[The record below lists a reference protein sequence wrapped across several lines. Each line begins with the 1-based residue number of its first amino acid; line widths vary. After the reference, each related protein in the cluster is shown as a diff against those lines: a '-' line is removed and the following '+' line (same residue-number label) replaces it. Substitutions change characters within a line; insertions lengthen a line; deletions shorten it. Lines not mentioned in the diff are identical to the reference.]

1 MKADRKCQVGY
12 MAFQFARLIKIA
24 WQSLAVLRLGGTRYK
39 AELSICEDR
48 LGAALDADGS
58 V

>member
-1 MKADRKCQVGY
+1 
-12 MAFQFARLIKIA
+12 MAFQFAHLIKIA
-24 WQSLAVLRLGGTRYK
+24 WQNLAVLRPGGTRYR

-48 LGAALDADGS
+48 LGAALDADRS

>member
-1 MKADRKCQVGY
+1 